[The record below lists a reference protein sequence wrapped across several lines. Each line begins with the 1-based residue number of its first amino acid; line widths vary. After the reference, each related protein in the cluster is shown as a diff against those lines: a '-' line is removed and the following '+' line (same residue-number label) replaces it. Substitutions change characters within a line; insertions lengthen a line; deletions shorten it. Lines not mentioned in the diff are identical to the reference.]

1 MINFTNYK
9 SECDNINPQMNNK
22 LITNFFELYNQL
34 NNEQKK
40 AVDMIDGPVMILAG
54 PGTGK
59 TQVLALRIVNI
70 LRQTDVEPNDILC
83 LTFQDA
89 SVQAMRNRLIRFLG
103 NDAYRINIH
112 TFHSFCNDVI
122 RTYPDIFN
130 FNLNVST
137 ISDVDKLDIF
147 RDIILNNKLDQLQFT
162 NDILGYFSSLVRTI
176 SNLKKEYI
184 TPAKLK
190 EIIQIWAQGDQD
202 VELRKLERMNQLVI
216 FYEEYLRIM
225 KERSLI
231 DFDDMIY
238 YVTEEFTKN
247 DELVRIY
254 QENFLYTLVDEFQDT
269 NNAQLEV
276 IKHVA
281 NYEGL
286 NSNIFVV
293 GDDDQTI
300 FRFQGASLS
309 NFSSFL
315 EIFPDTEIIVL
326 KTNYRSGQQIID
338 VSENVIKNNEPF
350 RLVNNDFL
358 KSRNLDKNFVSGRG
372 LDSRVSVHEFNNA
385 LHEDY
390 FIASSI
396 KSLIDSGVDPNE
408 IAIITRNNRQIS
420 NITGFLDAFRI
431 KYKIK
436 KSNNLLD
443 DNFILDIITIFKA
456 INDPKLLFDDRF
468 MWDFCNV
475 KFWDLNIY
483 DLLAQMHKSRESNK
497 SFYELIKNS
506 NDILYIKFKG
516 VLDEI
521 VNLSKKISEFS
532 VENIFIKMINK
543 LGILEYLGKIDDS
556 HLYLHKIG
564 IFYQYIQSRQKFYQ
578 TYFGNKYS
586 YILQKLISDLDNM
599 QKREVIIPIDISDVE
614 QMDGINVITAHSSK
628 GLEFEYVFLYQ
639 CIENNWEKVQGRVDP
654 FKSPL
659 FNNLIPSEL
668 NEKEYDERRLFYVA
682 CTRAKNELIIT
693 FANKYPAS
701 SSGEL
706 DWKEK
711 NVSKYVLETNI
722 EKFIRHDELI
732 DQDEKINQILLS
744 DIDDVVF
751 DDNTKQYLSNIIQ
764 SNFTLSFTGLK
775 KYSDYCKYKFL
786 LENIF
791 KVPTPTSAELL
802 IGTFVHE
809 GVENIIKYGVNNENT
824 LDNLIKKIL
833 EKAEQEYHSS
843 DFIFEVSLDKI
854 KDKISK
860 SIKAYFEY
868 YQNNFSLRVYSIE
881 TNIKAWFENI
891 PINGRVDMI
900 GFEQGAYVISD
911 FKTISKIPSIGDFLD
926 INKTSQNQHLQQLL
940 FYKLLI
946 EKCSYQNIKLLKN
959 KIKSLRIEYIDTTEY
974 RVIPFEIPAS
984 GIYEYR
990 KRVNSKETSEFDL
1003 DQVYEELKNSIK
1015 DVYNSIVAL
1024 DFRKT
1029 DDLSKCEKCP
1039 FRKHCRR

>member
-1 MINFTNYK
+1 
-9 SECDNINPQMNNK
+9 MNTK

-34 NNEQKK
+34 NNEQKR
-40 AVDMIDGPVMILAG
+40 AVDTIDGSVMVLAG

-70 LRQTDVEPNDILC
+70 LRQTDIRPSDILC

-89 SVQAMRNRLIRFLG
+89 SVQAMRNRLLRFLG
-103 NDAYRINIH
+103 NDAYRVNIH

-137 ISDVDKLDIF
+137 ISDIDKLEIF
-147 RDIILNNKLDQLQFT
+147 KDIILHHNLDQLQFT
-162 NDILGYFSSLVRTI
+162 NDILGYFPSLVRTI

-190 EIIQIWAQGDQD
+190 EIIQVWSNTDPNIEQ
-202 VELRKLERMNQLVI
+202 RKLERMNQLAI
-216 FYEEYLRIM
+216 FYEEYIKIM

-247 DELVRIY
+247 EELVRIY

-276 IKHVA
+276 IKHVS

-286 NSNIFVV
+286 SSNIFVV

-300 FRFQGASLS
+300 FRFQGASLN

-315 EIFPDTEIIVL
+315 EIFPESEIIVL
-326 KTNYRSGQQIID
+326 KTNYRSGQTIID
-338 VSENVIKNNEPF
+338 ISHNVIENNEPF
-350 RLVNNDFL
+350 RLVNHEFL
-358 KSRNLDKNFVSGRG
+358 RSRNLDKNFISGR
-372 LDSRVSVHEFNNA
+372 DYESKVSVHEFINS

-390 FIASSI
+390 FIANSI
-396 KSLIDSGVDPNE
+396 KSLIESGVDPNE

-420 NITGFLDAFRI
+420 NITRFLDAFKI

-443 DNFILDIITIFKA
+443 DNLIRDIITILKA
-456 INDPKLLFDDRF
+456 IDNPNLLFDDKF
-468 MWDFCNV
+468 FWDFCNIR
-475 KFWDLNIY
+475 FWNLNIY
-483 DLLAQMHKSRESNK
+483 DVLVKMHKLRESK
-497 SFYELIKNS
+497 QSFYEFIQS
-506 NDILYIKFKG
+506 TNDILYVKFKG
-516 VLDEI
+516 ILNKI
-521 VNLSKKISEFS
+521 LNLSTKSSELS
-532 VENIFIKMINK
+532 VENIFVKVINN
-543 LGILEYLGKIDDS
+543 LGILEYLGNIKES
-556 HLYLHKIG
+556 HIYLHKLG
-564 IFYQYIQSRQKFYQ
+564 IFYQYIQSRQRFYQ
-578 TYFGNKYS
+578 TYYGNKYN

-599 QKREVIIPIDISDVE
+599 QKRDVIIPIDVSDIE
-614 QMDGINVITAHSSK
+614 QIDGINVITAHSSK

-639 CIENNWEKVQGRVDP
+639 CIENNWEKVQGRSDP
-654 FKSPL
+654 FKLPL
-659 FNNLIPSEL
+659 FNNPVSTEFD
-668 NEKEYDERRLFYVA
+668 EKEYDERRLFYVA

-711 NVSKYVLETNI
+711 NVSKYVLETKI
-722 EKFIRHDELI
+722 EKSIRHEELI
-732 DQDEKINQILLS
+732 SQDEKINKILLL
-744 DIDDVVF
+744 DIDDVVL

-764 SNFTLSFTGLK
+764 SHFTLSFTGLK

-786 LENIF
+786 LENVF

-809 GVENIIKYGVNNENT
+809 GVENIIKYGVNNERA
-824 LDNLIKKIL
+824 LDHLIKKIL
-833 EKAEQEYHSS
+833 EKSEQEYKSS
-843 DFIFEVSLDKI
+843 NFIFEISLDKI
-854 KDKISK
+854 NDKICK

-868 YQNNFSLRVYSIE
+868 CRNNFSLKVYSIE

-911 FKTISKIPSIGDFLD
+911 FKTISKIPSIADFLG

-946 EKCSYQNIKLLKN
+946 ENSNYQNIKLLKN

-974 RVIPFEIPAS
+974 KVVPFEIPAS

-990 KRVNSKETSEFDL
+990 KRSNSKETSEFDL
-1003 DQVYEELKNSIK
+1003 DLVYEELKNSIK
-1015 DVYNSIVAL
+1015 EVYSSIVDL

>member
-1 MINFTNYK
+1 
-9 SECDNINPQMNNK
+9 MNNK
-22 LITNFFELYNQL
+22 LINNFFSFYNQL
-34 NNEQKK
+34 NPEQRR
-40 AVDMIDGPVMILAG
+40 AVDKIEGPVMVLAG

-70 LRQTDVEPNDILC
+70 LRQTDASPNDILC

-103 NDAYRINIH
+103 NDAYRVNIH

-122 RTYPDIFN
+122 RTYPEIFN
-130 FNLNVST
+130 FNTNVNT
-137 ISDVDKLDIF
+137 ISDIDKLEIF
-147 RDIILNNKLDQLQFT
+147 KDIILNHNLVQLQFT

-184 TPAKLK
+184 TPAKLR
-190 EIIQIWAQGDQD
+190 EIIQVWTNTDQNI
-202 VELRKLERMNQLVI
+202 EQRKVERMDQLAI
-216 FYEEYLRIM
+216 FYEEYLKIM
-225 KERSLI
+225 KERSLL

-238 YVTEEFTKN
+238 YVTEAFTKN
-247 DELVRIY
+247 EELVHTY

-276 IKHVA
+276 IKHVS

-300 FRFQGASLS
+300 FRFQGASLN

-315 EIFPDTEIIVL
+315 EIFPETEIIVL
-326 KTNYRSGQQIID
+326 KTNYRSGQHIID
-338 VSENVIKNNEPF
+338 ISENVIKNNEPF
-350 RLVNNDFL
+350 RLVNHEFL
-358 KSRNLDKNFVSGRG
+358 RSLNLDKNFISGR
-372 LDSRVSVHEFNNA
+372 DYESKVSVNEFINS

-390 FIASSI
+390 FIANSI
-396 KSLIDSGVDPNE
+396 KSLIESGVDPNE

-420 NITGFLDAFRI
+420 NITRFLDAFKI

-443 DNFILDIITIFKA
+443 DNFILDIITILKA
-456 INDPKLLFDDRF
+456 IDNPKLLFDDKF
-468 MWDFCNV
+468 FWDFCNIR
-475 KFWDLNIY
+475 FWNLNIY
-483 DLLAQMHKSRESNK
+483 EVLIQMHKLRQEKK
-497 SFYELIKNS
+497 SFYEFVQGT
-506 NDILYIKFKG
+506 NDIFYAKFKG
-516 VLDEI
+516 VLNEI
-521 VNLSKKISEFS
+521 INLSTKSSELS
-532 VENIFIKMINK
+532 TENIFIKVINN
-543 LGILEYLGKIDDS
+543 LGILEYLGNIEES
-556 HLYLHKIG
+556 YIYLHKLG

-578 TYFGNKYS
+578 TYYGNKYN
-586 YILQKLISDLDNM
+586 YILYRLISDLDNM
-599 QKREVIIPIDISDVE
+599 QKRDVIIPIDVSDLE
-614 QMDGINVITAHSSK
+614 QIDGINVITAHSSK

-639 CIENNWEKVQGRVDP
+639 SIENNWEKVQGRADP
-654 FKSPL
+654 FKLPL
-659 FNNLIPSEL
+659 FTNLTSEYTDIDK
-668 NEKEYDERRLFYVA
+668 KEYDERRLFYVA

-711 NVSKYVLETNI
+711 NVSKYVLETKI
-722 EKFIRHDELI
+722 EEFIRHDELVN
-732 DQDEKINQILLS
+732 QDDKINKILLS
-744 DIDDVVF
+744 DT
-751 DDNTKQYLSNIIQ
+751 DNPQLSDKTKEYLSSIIQ
-764 SNFTLSFTGLK
+764 SNFNLSFTGLK

-791 KVPTPTSAELL
+791 RVPTPTSAELL

-809 GVENIIKYGVNNENT
+809 GVEYIIKYDIKTESELENFI
-824 LDNLIKKIL
+824 NKII
-833 EKAEQEYHSS
+833 EKALQEYNLN
-843 DFIFEVSLDKI
+843 DFVFEVSWEKI
-854 KDKISK
+854 KDKIEN
-860 SIKAYFEY
+860 SIKAYFDY
-868 YQNNFSLRVYSIE
+868 YKNNFLSKVYAIE

-911 FKTISKIPSIGDFLD
+911 FKTISKIPSIGDFLGV
-926 INKTSQNQHLQQLL
+926 NKTSQNQHLQQLL

-946 EKCSYQNIKLLKN
+946 ENSNHQNIKVLRN
-959 KIKSLRIEYIDTTEY
+959 RVKSLRIEYIDTTEY
-974 RVIPFEIPAS
+974 KVVPFEIPAS

-990 KRVNSKETSEFDL
+990 KRSNSKETSEFDL
-1003 DQVYEELKNSIK
+1003 DQVYEELKNSIRE
-1015 DVYNSIVAL
+1015 VYESIIAL